1 MYTDMWLKKSSVNT
15 RRANHACLIVLLTC
29 VLACQLAANAS
40 LNSFEHSLGYII
52 AGIYVLIN
60 SPVIFFGTAI
70 WAAFGTGSWTLRFP
84 AGLLLAYIYF
94 VASFLILGEISPAPF
109 IVRAPQWLMFSAVP
123 GFLWMSVAVAL
134 STHRRWGRR
143 WNLSRTD
150 HPSVYT
156 PKIIDR
162 VGSCAILAIAFLSA
176 YRWLEPCVP
185 NASILFFLVYH
196 DEIHANLFPIWVCA
210 TALIALLLHILRL
223 GRIHLFE
230 RMPSLFW
237 QYMLASLMFAFVCMA
252 IMSISIRQLRF
263 GSRSYYEKIF
273 AWGGMSASLSV
284 FAVLCFLAA
293 WCILSP
299 RYERIATTRTRRY
312 AIFLCSVF
320 FWPISGACWVLRY
333 CGFRLMSKPAATIR
347 DTQAGREHFV
357 LPLITVITVVLGSFA
372 FEYTGITK
380 LLQQEMF
387 NYNVIDFVTD
397 TDYLDHLQHRHGVL
411 RNDAP
416 NAVSMN
422 VLTGRFITGKWLM
435 GLKPHHRL
443 EAFFINY
450 PQSPNLKD
458 EYFVALSL
466 QPIERFTINAEQ
478 TTDLSF
484 IKMLPRLESLQL
496 TGFRGR
502 TNELSLRNCPN
513 LSIIDLKNGVVDRQ
527 VLYAI
532 GDTPK
537 TQTLRLHDVHVDG
550 GIVDGLRFANGL
562 QHLELIGNYPHE
574 NIYEFLELLPAL
586 KSFKT
591 SVPPTMQDIQSIFA
605 TSALR
610 KLIVT
615 KPANLN
621 STQIRLLLN
630 ERPDL
635 TLSAILKSTHGT
647 HIRAQLNK
655 SSLAHWQKQLGWPAR

>member
-1 MYTDMWLKKSSVNT
+1 M
-15 RRANHACLIVLLTC
+15 
-29 VLACQLAANAS
+29 
-40 LNSFEHSLGYII
+40 GYII
-52 AGIYVLIN
+52 AGFYVQIN
-60 SPVIFFGTAI
+60 SPVIFFGTSI
-70 WAAFGTGSWTLRFP
+70 WAAFGSGSWALRFP
-84 AGLLLAYIYF
+84 AGLLLTYIYF
-94 VASFLILGEISPAPF
+94 IASFLILGEITPAPF
-109 IVRAPQWLMFSAVP
+109 IVQAAQWLMFSAVP
-123 GFLWMSVAVAL
+123 GFLWISVTVAL

-143 WNLSRTD
+143 WNLLRTD
-150 HPSVYT
+150 RPLVTT
-156 PKIIDR
+156 PKIIDH
-162 VGSCAILAIAFLSA
+162 VGSYVMLGVAFLTA

-185 NASILFFLVYH
+185 NASVLFFLVYH

-237 QYMLASLMFAFVCMA
+237 QYMLAGLMFAFVCLA
-252 IMSISIRQLRF
+252 IMSISVRQLRF

-273 AWGGMSASLSV
+273 TWGGMSASISV

-299 RYERIATTRTRRY
+299 RYERLATTRSRRF
-312 AIFLCSVF
+312 AIFFCSVL

-333 CGFRLMSKPAATIR
+333 CGFRLTSKPAT
-347 DTQAGREHFV
+347 TPETKGGHEHFV
-357 LPLITVITVVLGSFA
+357 MPLITVITVVHGYLA
-372 FEYTGITK
+372 FEYSGITK
-380 LLQQEMF
+380 PLQQEMF
-387 NYNVIDFVTD
+387 NYNVTDFVTD
-397 TDYLDHLQHRHGVL
+397 ADYLDHLQHRQGVL
-411 RNDAP
+411 RSDGP

-422 VLTGRFITGKWLM
+422 VLTGRFITGSWLM

-443 EAFFINY
+443 ETFFINY

-458 EYFVALSL
+458 DYFVALSL
-466 QPIERFTINAEQ
+466 QPIERFSINAEP

-484 IKMLPRLESLQL
+484 IKRLPRLESLQL

-502 TNELSLRNCPN
+502 TNELSLTNCLN
-513 LSIIDLKNGVVDRQ
+513 LSIIELENGVVDRQ

-532 GDTPK
+532 GETPK
-537 TQTLRLHDVHVDG
+537 THTLRLRDVHVEG
-550 GIVDGLRFANGL
+550 GVVDGLRFANGL
-562 QHLELIGNYPHE
+562 QHLELIGSYPQE
-574 NIYEFLELLPAL
+574 NIYELLEFLPAL

-610 KLIVT
+610 NLVVT

-621 STQIRLLLN
+621 STQIRLLLDK
-630 ERPDL
+630 RPEL

-655 SSLAHWQKQLGWPAR
+655 SSLGHWQKQLGWPAR